1 MWVGYKEHSGCNDI
15 NAHGTVSWR
24 DEGFPEPTHP
34 LEGIQMDRSLG
45 ILLASR
51 GIGSLFAETCDA
63 RAALEHY
70 M

>member
-24 DEGFPEPTHP
+24 DEGFPEPTPP

-45 ILLASR
+45 ISPSIER
-51 GIGSLFAETCDA
+51 HMITVC
-63 RAALEHY
+63 
-70 M
+70 